1 VIIQATTGSRIKEAR
16 NQLGL
21 SPSQLAGRI
30 VVQRKTLESW
40 EDNRIEPRGEELMR
54 LAGVLQVSMIWL
66 LTGDTPQGS
75 DHKPVSPESDRIA
88 QKLKRALA
96 LQKDLAVLL
105 DEVSADVTGLQR
117 ESEEDEEL
125 VA

>member
-1 VIIQATTGSRIKEAR
+1 
-16 NQLGL
+16 
-21 SPSQLAGRI
+21 
-30 VVQRKTLESW
+30 VQRKTLESW

-75 DHKPVSPESDRIA
+75 DHKPVAPESDRIA